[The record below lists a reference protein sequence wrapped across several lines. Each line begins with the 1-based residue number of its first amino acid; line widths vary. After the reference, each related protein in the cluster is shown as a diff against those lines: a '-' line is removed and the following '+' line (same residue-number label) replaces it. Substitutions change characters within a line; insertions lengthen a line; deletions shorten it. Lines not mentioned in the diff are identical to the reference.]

1 MKKDSIFLKLFV
13 LFLIFSMSIVGLQ
26 WFLQA
31 NFFNSFYQQQ
41 KIKQMKDLGQEL
53 KKQFNEEG
61 LSLQTREKVD
71 EVADTL
77 NGSLRIF
84 DIRGGMIYQTGM
96 MMGMSRMGHL
106 SMEDWSRIQNGAAIV
121 FKVPGNMRKLD
132 ALALIYPIE
141 DYIIVLHTPL
151 QPIEE
156 SIAISKKFSVYVLMG
171 AMILAMI
178 LALIFS
184 KTITKPLTKLNGVA
198 MEMGRLNFDSRWE
211 DDRKDEIGQLGNTF
225 NFLSSELKKTFDE
238 LQEEL
243 KKEKNLDKMRKEF
256 VARVSHELQTP
267 IALIQ
272 GYTEALQDDVAKNE
286 EEKQEYFHIIE
297 EEANKMSTMVKDLL
311 DLSQL
316 ESGNFKVK
324 LENFDIV
331 SLVDRTLFK
340 FDVLKKEK
348 NVQLIVEEELQ
359 EQLVLGDEYRIEQV
373 LSNLIQN
380 AINHCNIGGKVEI
393 TLKDRGE
400 IVWIGVYNEGTPIAE
415 EDLKYIWES
424 FYKEKDKKIGTGL
437 GLAIVRNVLELH
449 GSHYG
454 VENVDGGVLFYFQ
467 LKKQGEGF

>member
-1 MKKDSIFLKLFV
+1 MRKDSIFLKLFI
-13 LFLIFSMSIVGLQ
+13 LFLIFSMAIVGLQ

-31 NFFNSFYQQQ
+31 NFFNRFYQQQ
-41 KIKQMKDLGQEL
+41 KINQMIELGQEL
-53 KKQFNEEG
+53 KQQFTEEG
-61 LSLQTREKVD
+61 LSNKTKEKINT
-71 EVADTL
+71 VADTL
-77 NGSLRIF
+77 NGNLRIF
-84 DIRGGMIYQTGM
+84 DRRGGMIYQTGM
-96 MMGMSRMGHL
+96 MMGMSKMGHL
-106 SMEDWSRIQNGAAIV
+106 SMEDWNRVQLGETIV
-121 FKVPGNMRKLD
+121 FKVPGHMRKLD
-132 ALALIYPIE
+132 ALALVFPIE
-141 DYIIVLHTPL
+141 AYIIVLHTPL

-156 SIAISKKFSVYVLMG
+156 SIAISQEFAVYVLIG

-178 LALIFS
+178 LAFIFS

-198 MEMGRLNFDSRWE
+198 MEMGRLNFDNLWE
-211 DDRKDEIGQLGNTF
+211 DDRKDEIGQLGATF

-272 GYTEALQDDVAKNE
+272 GYTEALQDDVANNE
-286 EEKQEYFHIIE
+286 EEKQDYFHIIE
-297 EEANKMSTMVKDLL
+297 EEISKMSTMVKDLL

-316 ESGNFKVK
+316 ESANFKVK
-324 LENFDIV
+324 LESFDIV

-348 NVQLIVEEELQ
+348 KVQLMVEEALQ
-359 EQLVLGDEYRIEQV
+359 EQMVLGDEYRIEQV

-393 TLKDRGE
+393 TLKDIGE
-400 IVWIGVYNEGTPIAE
+400 FVCIEVYNEGKQIDK
-415 EDLKYIWES
+415 EDLNYIWES
-424 FYKEKDKKIGTGL
+424 FYKEKDKKVGTGL

-449 GSHYG
+449 GSNYG
-454 VENVDGGVLFYFQ
+454 VKNIEGGVLFYFQ
-467 LKKQGEGF
+467 LKKQG